1 MKTDYSDKTA
11 QYFANARK
19 DILPLLP
26 AHCATVLELGCGS
39 GATLKWLKAEQR
51 CQVTYGIEL
60 FAEAAA
66 LAADGVDVVLQGD
79 IERMEPEWP
88 QAHFD
93 LILCLDVL
101 EHLVDPW
108 HVLTRLVAYL
118 KPGGRVIASIPNV
131 RNWRALGPLLFAG
144 QWRYADSGI
153 LDKTHLRF
161 FTRESALQL
170 VAGSGVQITGMHR
183 LPLAISRKSRIANRM
198 TLGLCREF
206 LTLQYLIAA
215 DKPVIDSAEP
225 EHAGLGQSAAPRNSP
240 PAP

>member
-1 MKTDYSDKTA
+1 MGTDYSDKAA
-11 QYFANARK
+11 QYFANART

-26 AHCATVLELGCGS
+26 NNCDTVLELGCGS
-39 GATLKWLKAEQR
+39 GATLKWLKAGGHCR
-51 CQVTYGIEL
+51 RTFGIEL
-60 FAEAAA
+60 FEHAAS
-66 LAADGVDVVLQGD
+66 LAAQGVDVVLQGD
-79 IERMEPEWP
+79 IERMQPDWP
-88 QAHFD
+88 LNHFD

-108 HVLTRLVAYL
+108 QVLQRLVAHL

-144 QWRYADSGI
+144 HWRYADSGI

-170 VAGSGVQITGMHR
+170 VAGSGVQVQAMHR
-183 LPLAISRKSRIANRM
+183 LPLAISRKSRIANAL

-215 DKPVIDSAEP
+215 DK
-225 EHAGLGQSAAPRNSP
+225 HA
-240 PAP
+240 